1 MCNFWQKTKHWL
13 SENKLPVI
21 VLLVTLVFLIAN
33 SYALRREFYYLSLL
47 PLAGLVILLFVRK
60 LEFGLLA
67 IALFTPF
74 AINHDIVPGSQLSMP
89 TEPML
94 VLFMLIFLFRV
105 LLKRSYDHNL
115 VRHPV
120 TLAVFFSLAWMFV
133 TSITSEL
140 PDVSFKYLLARLWFV
155 VPCYF
160 AAAQIFKNSKR
171 ITQFYWCYAI
181 SLVVIIFITTLKT
194 FSNFSDLQTMHRVM
208 KPFYNDHTA
217 YGVTIAMFVPVA
229 VHYIFANKQLWSWRR
244 LFAIAAFVLLLVGL
258 VLSYSRA
265 AWISVVA
272 ALAVYFVIRIG
283 MKVRWMLLCGA
294 LAIGLFFAYQADVM
308 YKLGKNSQDSS
319 YDIADQIKSI
329 SNISTDASNLERLNR
344 WASALRMFEERP
356 ATGWGPGTY
365 QFVYASYQRSYQL
378 STISTNA
385 GNLGNAHSEY
395 IGPLSEQGV
404 PGSVAVLL
412 VFGITFATGVR
423 VYRSLREKDKRMAN
437 LALSFT
443 LGLLTYYIH
452 GVFNNFLDTDKL
464 SVPFWGFTAVVVA
477 MDVYLCRLQEKK
489 EGDEVAIKDVE

>member
-1 MCNFWQKTKHWL
+1 M
-13 SENKLPVI
+13 PAI
-21 VLLVTLVFLIAN
+21 VLLVTLLFLVAN
-33 SYALRREFYYLSLL
+33 SYALRREFYYLCLV
-47 PLAGLVILLFVRK
+47 PLSGLAILLFVRR

-74 AINHDIVPGSQLSMP
+74 AIDYDIVQGSRLSMP
-89 TEPML
+89 TEPLM

-105 LLKRSYDHNL
+105 MLSRCYDKAIL
-115 VRHPV
+115 RHPV
-120 TLAVFFSLAWMFV
+120 TLTVLFSLLWMLV
-133 TSITSEL
+133 TSATSEL
-140 PDVSFKYLLARLWFV
+140 PEVSFKYLLARLWFV
-155 VPCYF
+155 TPCFF
-160 AAAQIFKNSKR
+160 AAAQIFKNPQR

-181 SLVVIIFITTLKT
+181 SLVVIIFMTTIKT

-217 YGVTIAMFVPVA
+217 YGVTIAMFVPPA
-229 VHYIFANKQLWSWRR
+229 FFYLFEDQQRLWSWKR
-244 LFAIAAFVLLLVGL
+244 LLTLAAFVLLLTGL

-265 AWISVVA
+265 AWISVLGAV
-272 ALAVYFVIRIG
+272 AVYFVIRMG

-294 LAIGLFFAYQADVM
+294 LAIGLFFGYQADVM
-308 YKLGKNSQDSS
+308 YQLGKNSQDSS

-356 ATGWGPGTY
+356 VTGWGPGTY

-385 GNLGNAHSEY
+385 GDLGNAHSEY

-404 PGSVAVLL
+404 LGSVAVLL
-412 VFGITFATGVR
+412 VFGITFATGVK
-423 VYRSLREKDKRMAN
+423 VYRTLKAKDRRMAN

-452 GVFNNFLDTDKL
+452 GIFNNFLDTDKL
-464 SVPFWGFTAVVVA
+464 SVPFWGFTAAVVA
-477 MDVYLCRLQEKK
+477 MDVYLCREEKK
-489 EGDEVAIKDVE
+489 NAVETGRKDVK

>member
-1 MCNFWQKTKHWL
+1 MRNFWQKTKTWF
-13 SENKLPVI
+13 SENKLPAI
-21 VLLVTLVFLIAN
+21 VLLVTLVFLAAN
-33 SYALRREFYYLSLL
+33 SIALRKEIYYLSMV
-47 PLAGLVILLFVRK
+47 PVAGLVILLFVRR

-74 AINHDIVPGSQLSMP
+74 AINYDVLPGSQLSLP
-89 TEPML
+89 TEPLMA
-94 VLFMLIFLFRV
+94 LFMLIFLFRV
-105 LLKRSYDHNL
+105 MLKRSYNGAI

-120 TLAVFFSLAWMFV
+120 TLAVIFSLAWMLV

-140 PDVSFKYLLARLWFV
+140 PGVSFKYLLARMWFV
-155 VPCYF
+155 VPCFF
-160 AAAQIFKNSKR
+160 AAAQIFKNPKR
-171 ITQFYWCYAI
+171 ITQFFWCYAI

-217 YGVTIAMFVPVA
+217 YGVTIAMFVPPA
-229 VHYIFANKQLWSWRR
+229 FFYLFEGHGRLWSWKR
-244 LFAIAAFVLLLVGL
+244 LLALVAFVLLVVGL

-265 AWISVVA
+265 AWISVVGA
-272 ALAVYFVIRIG
+272 VVVYFVIRMG

-294 LAIGLFFAYQADVM
+294 LAIVLFFGYQADVM
-308 YKLGKNSQDSS
+308 YQLGKNSQDSS

-365 QFVYASYQRSYQL
+365 QFIYAGYQRSYQL

-412 VFGITFATGVR
+412 VFGITFATGVK
-423 VYRSLREKDKRMAN
+423 VYRTLKDKDRRMAN
-437 LALSFT
+437 IALSFT

-452 GVFNNFLDTDKL
+452 GIFNNFLDTDKL

-477 MDVYLCRLQEKK
+477 LDVYLCRNGEKK
-489 EGDEVAIKDVE
+489 ELDDERNEL